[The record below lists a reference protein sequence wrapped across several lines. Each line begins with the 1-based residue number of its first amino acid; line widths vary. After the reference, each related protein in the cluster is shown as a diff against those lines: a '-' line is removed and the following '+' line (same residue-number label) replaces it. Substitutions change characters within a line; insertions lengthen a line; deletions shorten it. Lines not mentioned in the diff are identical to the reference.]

1 MYQLS
6 PSILA
11 ADYDRLAEQVAQVE
25 KCGVK
30 WLHLDIMDGQFVPAT
45 SFGVDTIRKLRP
57 NSKLFFDVHLM
68 VVNPEEDIARFAAA
82 GADMIVVHV
91 EACKDVVATIAQI
104 KAAGCKA
111 GVSLKPNT
119 SIDCLDDILDKLDM
133 VLIMTVEPGYGGQE
147 YIKSSTDK
155 IRALKKMI
163 DERGR
168 NDQGRSLLNIEVDGG
183 IYKDNIDE
191 VLEAGANIIVAGS
204 AVFHGDIEDNIRGF
218 QEAFARH
225 E

>member
-11 ADYDRLAEQVAQVE
+11 ADYDRLIEQVAQVE
-25 KCGVK
+25 KTGVK

-45 SFGVDTIRKLRP
+45 SFGVDTVAMLRP
-57 NSKLFFDVHLM
+57 GSDLFFDVHLM
-68 VVNPEEDIARFAAA
+68 VVDPDKDIAKFAAA

-91 EACKDVVATIAQI
+91 EACKDVASTIAQI

-119 SIDCLDDILDKLDM
+119 SIDCLKDILDELDM
-133 VLIMTVEPGYGGQE
+133 ILIMTVEPGLGGQQ
-147 YIKSSTDK
+147 YIESSTEK
-155 IRALKKMI
+155 IRRLKAMVDESGLSI
-163 DERGR
+163 D
-168 NDQGRSLLNIEVDGG
+168 IEVDGG
-183 IYKDNIDE
+183 ICKDNIDE

-204 AVFHGDIEDNIRGF
+204 AVFQGDIEDNIRGF
-218 QEAFARH
+218 QEAFARQVK
-225 E
+225 